1 MHENVL
7 HKHLDHRFL
16 GAEQYVFHPTYVSPV
31 PSPMGLSCI
40 AHCGSNDSHSQ
51 AAEHVSLYRWR
62 EDFPWKLRNN
72 PIHLAVKPRSGSG
85 VVLNIQT
92 ISFSSENL
100 TNPSLQAL
108 NPPLLTRESRC
119 RRNWQRNSRRNSR
132 LLKNLAPLGH
142 FRPEAHPRK

>member
-1 MHENVL
+1 M
-7 HKHLDHRFL
+7 
-16 GAEQYVFHPTYVSPV
+16 
-31 PSPMGLSCI
+31 
-40 AHCGSNDSHSQ
+40 
-51 AAEHVSLYRWR
+51 
-62 EDFPWKLRNN
+62 
-72 PIHLAVKPRSGSG
+72 AVKPRSGSG